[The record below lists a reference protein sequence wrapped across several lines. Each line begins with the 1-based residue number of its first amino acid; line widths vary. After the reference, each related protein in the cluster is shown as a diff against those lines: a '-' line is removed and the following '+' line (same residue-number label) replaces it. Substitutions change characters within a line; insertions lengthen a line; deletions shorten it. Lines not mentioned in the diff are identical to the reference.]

1 MEEPERIL
9 VFLANKCYIMA
20 MALAIS
26 TVPVLTDDVAEDF
39 VRQADYNS
47 EHLAGS
53 EYSADKEAWCLRII
67 ENSRL
72 DQLKRS
78 SSK

>member
-1 MEEPERIL
+1 M
-9 VFLANKCYIMA
+9 
-20 MALAIS
+20 
-26 TVPVLTDDVAEDF
+26 TDDVAEDF

>member
-1 MEEPERIL
+1 
-9 VFLANKCYIMA
+9 

-47 EHLAGS
+47 QHLSGS
-53 EYSADKEAWCLRII
+53 QFSADKEAWCLDIV
-67 ENSRL
+67 ENSKL
-72 DQLKRS
+72 DQLKRIRR
-78 SSK
+78 